1 MDRQLTVKLSVVDA
15 ELIMKALV
23 QLPYEQVVQ
32 LIMSFD
38 QQIRPQLEDKK

>member
-1 MDRQLTVKLSVVDA
+1 MDKQLNVELSVAEA

-23 QLPYEQVVQ
+23 RLPYEQVAH